1 MARVARLAQRIPIV
15 LMAIFIILP
24 MVAVLL
30 YSFATR
36 WTSNILP
43 DGYTFEHWIDGFT
56 DARFAA
62 VLVRTLLLAIAC
74 AVLDLILVTP
84 AVYWQ
89 KVRNPRIRPFL
100 ELAAAIPFAIPF
112 VVIAFGLLALSGR
125 FAPQLQGTLWLLLP
139 AHAAVAFSF
148 VYWAVDSS
156 MTSAGVARL
165 SEAARTCGAGPMTIL
180 WRVVLPNIGPG
191 IASGALLAFGA
202 SFNEI
207 ALVQMLV
214 GNRFETVPL
223 YMLNLLKGSNADF
236 NLLAVM
242 TSVTFLVTLVLSIA
256 VVYVNGGATTQ
267 LANTNPGRRETQ

>member
-1 MARVARLAQRIPIV
+1 
-15 LMAIFIILP
+15 
-24 MVAVLL
+24 
-30 YSFATR
+30 
-36 WTSNILP
+36 
-43 DGYTFEHWIDGFT
+43 
-56 DARFAA
+56 
-62 VLVRTLLLAIAC
+62 
-74 AVLDLILVTP
+74 
-84 AVYWQ
+84 
-89 KVRNPRIRPFL
+89 
-100 ELAAAIPFAIPF
+100 
-112 VVIAFGLLALSGR
+112 
-125 FAPQLQGTLWLLLP
+125 
-139 AHAAVAFSF
+139 
-148 VYWAVDSS
+148 
-156 MTSAGVARL
+156 
-165 SEAARTCGAGPMTIL
+165 MTIL

>member
-1 MARVARLAQRIPIV
+1 VARVARLAQRIPIV

-139 AHAAVAFSF
+139 AHAAVAFS
-148 VYWAVDSS
+148 
-156 MTSAGVARL
+156 AGVARL